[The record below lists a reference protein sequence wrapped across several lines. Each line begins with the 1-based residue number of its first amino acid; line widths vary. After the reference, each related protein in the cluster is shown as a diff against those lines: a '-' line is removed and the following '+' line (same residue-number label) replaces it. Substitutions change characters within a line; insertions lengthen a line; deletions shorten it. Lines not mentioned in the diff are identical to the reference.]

1 MEAAGQPACDH
12 LMNALVRLLCLI
24 LLGFASVASAQME
37 ERTLPAGC
45 GWSASER
52 TIVLINTL
60 MFTKLG
66 GDEWE
71 SVLTNIWI
79 AEESKPLRFKVRKVR
94 WTGPAPGTFT
104 FLDADTHGDRKVW
117 LNDLQAAKAKLV
129 DQDSAT
135 KRSNDHYFNAANG
148 VDLEYTVVA
157 GTDGTAKLSG
167 TVPLGNG
174 SFTTHHPYDVSVT
187 VLGGSLGIGEDD
199 LVPAT
204 STVTVG
210 AGMQLQYTQSCGL
223 CLPGLPQ
230 PDNLGQQ
237 TFSAVN
243 DVRVMPDGSLL
254 AEITTSF
261 DNPVLA
267 WSRTQ
272 TGAVHT
278 MAQRFA
284 SGRFETAGQRLASA
298 DPLEMPVRLLLIGW
312 GQTLGGAYTKEN
324 PGTQSYRNGNA
335 AYPGLNFS
343 CATGG
348 PFSATSQLTDE
359 SYGPYELAGD
369 SKYVVRWSGVTGRHN
384 GAALGVDGEP
394 LRLYGFDTTLSS
406 FGLTFVSNDSDHQV
420 SFPTSRIAGQIAI
433 GGPAQLDIP
442 FDRLD
447 FDCTGQITEIEPGS
461 GFANPVLGYWKMPF
475 TPVTLRFPAQDACA
489 GILRVPLGI
498 MSVIQVA
505 QVDEPLFG
513 EIGLWPDGQ
522 LVTQWDEEAPHPEP
536 TKRNTGGIT
545 SRFPLPTQFRITGPG
560 SERYTL
566 VGSGFGYLNTQ
577 EVAQANASNNS
588 IDGFF
593 NAAGVLDVPFFEDM
607 PVHLHLSARTPPQG
621 SSKFMHLMGG
631 WPSHGWKDNDGKHYF
646 NAAVFDSR
654 NAGHPASAGSIT
666 AYRQGIDGSDQY
678 RPRARQSWMGL
689 AAFDHP
695 LRWNSQRR
703 VLEGRGTVEQDLF
716 VFKAESDIP
725 VITPKRAE
733 IHFGASYAGLG
744 RISLANLAYNAID
757 DATGAANAWAVAGV
771 ADVRESMEKGFDA
784 VGNLVADDVEK
795 LIGPAMDR
803 ALANPALAWPPANLN
818 LNLQA
823 ELDAKL
829 GPDQIGATELLR
841 MVSPQGPDD
850 AVAVLQELDGALE
863 LMQDFYQDFGGDGG
877 LLDNG
882 NAAPQLIIALLS
894 SVPGA
899 PQVAAQDIQA
909 IWQQAQPTVTELK
922 RGCVEMSAQIA
933 AVRGKLEPGQMIRQE
948 LAARMGPLE
957 AQINAAIERARVA
970 VSAELSV
977 TLDQGH
983 GYGDRTVAEWRA
995 LLRRALLKEFNEVAP
1010 LKRVLQQMARDHLAV
1025 MESKARELVDAY
1037 FQALNQTLREAAAA
1051 SLPQIDQRLS
1061 SYLGNRIG
1069 AGQFDGYA
1077 HINGDSLREL
1087 RVNADIELRV
1097 PDPMKLKGYL
1107 LIKDLQADGPKGCYG
1122 GANSAYLVELGAEDV
1137 ALRFKQFDLRADMAV
1152 KFAFIDGQPR
1162 GFGGRFELLGRMD
1175 FETFQINALKAA
1187 AMVTASDGDNYI
1199 SGFADLEV
1207 QDTGL
1212 AGGVFLG
1219 RACSVEPIEM
1229 WDPFAAEFL
1238 GGGRTFT
1245 GVYGYGEGRMPIV
1258 NYGCAFKIV
1267 AGVGLGAFFFAEGPE
1282 VGGRA
1287 HLEIKGEA
1295 LCTVSVKADIDLIGS
1310 VSGDRGLRMSGR
1322 GRIRG
1327 KVGWCPCCVKFRKT
1341 VRISYSDGSY
1351 SADY

>member
-1 MEAAGQPACDH
+1 
-12 LMNALVRLLCLI
+12 MNALVRLLCLI
-24 LLGFASVASAQME
+24 LLGFASAASAQME

-117 LNDLQAAKAKLV
+117 LNDLQAAKPKLV
-129 DQDSAT
+129 DQGAAT
-135 KRSNDHYFNAANG
+135 KRSNDHFFNAANG
-148 VDLEYTVVA
+148 VDLEYTVIE
-157 GTDGTAKLSG
+157 GSDGTAKLSG

-187 VLGGSLGIGEDD
+187 VLGGSLGINNDD

-210 AGMQLQYTQSCGL
+210 AGMQIQYTQSCVT
-223 CLPGLPQ
+223 CPQ
-230 PDNLGQQ
+230 PGDFGQQ
-237 TFSAVN
+237 TFSADN
-243 DVRVMPDGSLL
+243 DVLRVMPDGSLL

-272 TGAVHT
+272 TGAVHR

-298 DPLEMPVRLLLIGW
+298 DPLEMPARLLLIGW

-324 PGTQSYRNGNA
+324 PGTQFYRNGNA

-348 PFSATSQLTDE
+348 PFSASSQLTDE

-447 FDCTGQITEIEPGS
+447 FDCTGQITEIVPGS
-461 GFANPVLGYWKMPF
+461 GFANPVLSYWKMPF
-475 TPVTLRFPAQDACA
+475 APVTLRFPHQDTGCA
-489 GILRVPLGI
+489 GIQRVPLGI

-505 QVDEPLFG
+505 QMDEQLFG

-522 LVTQWDEEAPHPEP
+522 LVTQWDKEAPHPTAE
-536 TKRNTGGIT
+536 KRNTGGIT

-678 RPRARQSWMGL
+678 LPRARQSWMGL

-703 VLEGRGTVEQDLF
+703 VLEGRDTEQQDVF
-716 VFKAESDIP
+716 VFEVDADIP

-733 IHFGASYAGLG
+733 IHFGASYPGLG
-744 RISLANLAYNAID
+744 RISLANFAYNAID
-757 DATGAANAWAVAGV
+757 DATGAASAWALAGV
-771 ADVRESMEKGFDA
+771 DDVRESMEQGLDA

-795 LIGPAMDR
+795 LIGPALDR
-803 ALANPALAWPPANLN
+803 VLAGSALAWPPANLN
-818 LNLQA
+818 LDLQA
-823 ELDAKL
+823 ELNAKFA
-829 GPDQIGATELLR
+829 PDEIGATELLG
-841 MVSPQGPDD
+841 MFKPQNPEAVVEVLSELDD
-850 AVAVLQELDGALE
+850 ALA
-863 LMQDFYQDFGGDGG
+863 LMQEFYQDFGGDGG
-877 LLDNG
+877 MLDNAG
-882 NAAPQLIIALLS
+882 AAPQLISALLG

-899 PQVAAQDIQA
+899 PQVTAQEIQTL
-909 IWQQAQPTVTELK
+909 WLKAQPTVADLK
-922 RGCVEMSAQIA
+922 LGCTEMSALIA
-933 AVRGKLEPGQMIRQE
+933 ATRAKLANGQMIRQE
-948 LAARMGPLE
+948 LAARMAPLE
-957 AQINAAIERARVA
+957 AQINAAIEKARVA
-970 VSAELSV
+970 VSAELSL
-977 TLDQGH
+977 TLTQGH
-983 GYGDRTVAEWRA
+983 GYNDRTAAEWRA
-995 LLRRALLKEFNEVAP
+995 LLRRELIKALNEVTAM
-1010 LKRVLQQMARDHLAV
+1010 KRALQQLARNHLTV

-1037 FQALNQTLREAAAA
+1037 FQALNQTLREAVAA
-1051 SLPQIDQRLS
+1051 SLPQIDQRLND
-1061 SYLGNRIG
+1061 YLGDPARIG

-1077 HINGDSLREL
+1077 HINGDTLREL
-1087 RVNADIELRV
+1087 RVNAALEFRV
-1097 PDPMKLKGYL
+1097 PDPMRFKGYL
-1107 LIKDLQADGPKGCYG
+1107 LIKDMQADGPSGNGDCYG
-1122 GANSAYLVELGAEDV
+1122 GADSAYLVELGAQDV
-1137 ALRFKQFDLRADMAV
+1137 ALRYKQFDLRADMAA
-1152 KFAFIDGQPR
+1152 KFAFINNQPR
-1162 GFGGRFELLGRMD
+1162 GFGGRFETKGRMD
-1175 FETFQINALKAA
+1175 FETFQINALKAST
-1187 AMVTASDGDNYI
+1187 MVTASDGDNYV

-1219 RACSVEPIEM
+1219 RACSVEPIQM
-1229 WDPFAAEFL
+1229 WDPFAADFL

-1267 AGVGLGAFFFAEGPE
+1267 AGVGLGAFFFTEGPE

-1295 LCTVSVKADIDLIGS
+1295 LCTVSVKGDVDLIGS